1 MSTFLGKVF
10 RGVVYS
16 VTSPVTA
23 ITGKQIAKNY
33 VGDTSNLITTKAQN
47 WFTDFIGVKK
57 DSTVTTTGTT
67 TAPTTTTDIKQIV
80 QTQLQD
86 SITNLFSGVAEK
98 AGASAGK
105 AAGDAAGTILPKW
118 LWPLVAIIGITGLV
132 VLLVK
137 LFKKKGRRK

>member
-47 WFTDFIGVKK
+47 WFTDFVGIRQNTGGA
-57 DSTVTTTGTT
+57 TTTPSKSTT
-67 TAPTTTTDIKQIV
+67 PTTPTAPT
-80 QTQLQD
+80 TQLQD
-86 SITNLFSGVAEK
+86 SITNLFSGVAK
-98 AGASAGK
+98 TVGTSAGQ
-105 AAGDAAGTILPKW
+105 AAGSSIPGW
-118 LWPLVAIIGITGLV
+118 LWPLVAVLGAVGLV
-132 VLLVK
+132 VLLFR